1 MLESEQNAIS
11 AQERCLM
18 EDKLQTTK
26 AGKAG
31 ATPHINYP
39 GNMNAL
45 DSKTHNEVIERTNNG
60 HLF

>member
-1 MLESEQNAIS
+1 
-11 AQERCLM
+11 M

-31 ATPHINYP
+31 ATPNINYP

-45 DSKTHNEVIERTNNG
+45 DSKTHNEVIKRTNND